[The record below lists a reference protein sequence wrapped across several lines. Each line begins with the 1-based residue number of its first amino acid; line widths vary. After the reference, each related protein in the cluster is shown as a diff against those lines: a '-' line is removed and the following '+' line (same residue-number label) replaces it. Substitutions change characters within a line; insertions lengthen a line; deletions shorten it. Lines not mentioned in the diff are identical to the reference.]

1 MLAGQAFPSFMET
14 AQVNGEYA
22 TKEYVVPM
30 ATHEGQG
37 ECVWSYLGARRA
49 CARLV

>member
-1 MLAGQAFPSFMET
+1 MVAGQAYPSFMEN

-37 ECVWSYLGARRA
+37 EYVRSYLSARRA
-49 CARLV
+49 CAWLV